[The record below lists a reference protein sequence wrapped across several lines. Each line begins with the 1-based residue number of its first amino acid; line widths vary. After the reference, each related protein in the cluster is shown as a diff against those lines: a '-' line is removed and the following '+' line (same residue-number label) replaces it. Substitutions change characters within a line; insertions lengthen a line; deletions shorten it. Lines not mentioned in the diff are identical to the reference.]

1 MLKDVDDVLET
12 MRIGEEPPIDVEIQH
27 IEIFFE
33 FGSATDSKDFE
44 ALHNTVLGVDD
55 QSLCSDVRTEI
66 EQMYDELRRSF
77 EMFQRIVNKLTL
89 YVKRKKLMHSW
100 QMTICMTCSNNKV

>member
-55 QSLCSDVRTEI
+55 QSLCSDVRTELNKC
-66 EQMYDELRRSF
+66 MMSCDDHLRCFS
-77 EMFQRIVNKLTL
+77 ESLT
-89 YVKRKKLMHSW
+89 
-100 QMTICMTCSNNKV
+100 N